1 MPPQTTL
8 KQSCEIEASPI
19 EENPESPMTVSPH
32 HHIALDLAQNEK
44 SPIHPQNFEIQP
56 FQIKSAEDSEKL
68 KSSTR
73 IIVLALVITSLFV
86 GRFSVPDNEPSCVQ
100 DKILNALES
109 ANKFINA
116 PGNEYFRNAFQFICS
131 FMVDTVFVITF
142 GYWVVYARSVRLPLS
157 LALFYAVR
165 AGIQAIWLSP
175 FPEGYYWYSPGIPSF
190 VVPYGRG
197 SDFFFSGHSGF
208 LIICA
213 CEWNKLG
220 FKKIRNFVLGVTA
233 YTIMILFIYRIHYT
247 IDVFTGVIFAEW
259 CFGKLDLVKEK
270 IENTS
275 AWIVG
280 GFQRALFKKQSIQKE
295 TLAP

>member
-8 KQSCEIEASPI
+8 KEPTQIEASPI
-19 EENPESPMTVSPH
+19 EENPESPTMASPCH
-32 HHIALDLAQNEK
+32 HLALDLAHNEK
-44 SPIHPQNFEIQP
+44 SPIHPQDLEIQTFEIKPQ
-56 FQIKSAEDSEKL
+56 EDSEKL

-73 IIVLALVITSLFV
+73 TIILALVITVLFI
-86 GRFSVPDNEPSCVQ
+86 GRFSVPDNEPSSIQ
-100 DKILNALES
+100 DKILDALES
-109 ANKFINA
+109 ANKFINT
-116 PGNEYFRNAFQFICS
+116 PGNEIYRSAFQFICS

-142 GYWVVYARSVRLPLS
+142 GYWVVKARSVRLPLS
-157 LALFYAVR
+157 LAVFYIIR
-165 AGIQAIWLSP
+165 AGIQSIHMSP
-175 FPEGYYWYSPGIPSF
+175 FPEGYWWYSPGIPSF

-220 FKKIRNFVLGVTA
+220 FKKVRNFVLGVTA

-247 IDVFTGVIFAEW
+247 IDVFTGVFFAEW
-259 CFGKLDLVKEK
+259 CFGKIDLVKEK

-275 AWIVG
+275 SWIVSSVKKT
-280 GFQRALFKKQSIQKE
+280 LIPKQSIEKQQ
-295 TLAP
+295 LAP

>member
-8 KQSCEIEASPI
+8 KQSSEIEASPI
-19 EENPESPMTVSPH
+19 EEYPESPTMASPC
-32 HHIALDLAQNEK
+32 HHIALDLAHNEK
-44 SPIHPQNFEIQP
+44 SPIQPQNLEIQTFEIKP
-56 FQIKSAEDSEKL
+56 EEDSEKL
-68 KSSTR
+68 RSSTR
-73 IIVLALVITSLFV
+73 TIILALVIAVLFI

-116 PGNEYFRNAFQFICS
+116 PGNEHFRNAFQFICS
-131 FMVDTVFVITF
+131 FMVDIVFVITF
-142 GYWVVYARSVRLPLS
+142 GYWVVRARSVRLPLS
-157 LALFYAVR
+157 LALFYIVR
-165 AGIQAIWLSP
+165 AGIQSIWMSP

-220 FKKIRNFVLGVTA
+220 FKKVRNFVLGVTA

-247 IDVFTGVIFAEW
+247 IDVFTGVFFAEW
-259 CFGKLDLVKEK
+259 CFGKVDLVKEK

-275 AWIVG
+275 AWIMG
-280 GFQRALFKKQSIQKE
+280 STQKALFRKQTIQKE
-295 TLAP
+295 KLAP